1 MKLFRRL
8 LFLAII
14 GGLVWISLFYQAE
27 VRRFFFP
34 SPPSEAP
41 VEKPLEFAVMSDIHL
56 DAGNFKIALEK
67 AKADGEDFVIIVG
80 DLTSL
85 GKKEE
90 LSAMKKI
97 LDESGL
103 KYYAIPGN
111 HDLWASNQKKGNLFR
126 QVFGPDF
133 QSFKRDNFKFI
144 LVDNGSFSGIDAILG
159 EDGQSQGVWLKK
171 ELVECPQIDCL
182 VFMHIP
188 LNHPRSFH
196 IMGEENPQVA
206 LEAKKWAEVLVE
218 SEVKEVFA
226 GHLHFFSSY
235 TLDGLETTVVGA
247 ITGNRNPQ
255 SPKFLRV
262 IEEGSKLDQKE
273 VFLND

>member
-8 LFLAII
+8 IFLALI
-14 GGLVWISLFYQAE
+14 GGLVWIGLFCQGE
-27 VRRFFFP
+27 IRRFFFP
-34 SPPSEAP
+34 SPPP
-41 VEKPLEFAVMSDIHL
+41 TPIEKPLKFAVMADIHL
-56 DAGNFKIALEK
+56 DAENFKIALEK

-90 LSAMKKI
+90 LSVMKKI
-97 LDESGL
+97 LDESSL
-103 KYYAIPGN
+103 KYYAVPGN

-126 QVFGPDF
+126 QVFGSNF
-133 QSFKRDNFKFI
+133 QSFKKDNLKFI
-144 LVDNGSFSGIDAILG
+144 LVDNGSFSGIDAILD

-206 LEAKKWAEVLVE
+206 LEAKKWVEILVE
-218 SEVKEVFA
+218 NKVKEVLA
-226 GHLHFFSSY
+226 GHLHFYSSY
-235 TLDGLETTVVGA
+235 TLDGLKTTVVGA
-247 ITGNRNPQ
+247 ITGDRNPQ
-255 SPKFLRV
+255 SSKFLEV
-262 IEEGSKLDQKE
+262 IKGGKNLDKKE
-273 VFLND
+273 VFLSN